1 MRVIIT
7 GAAGRIGSQLV
18 EELSQSHELHLL
30 DCRPLRGR
38 KSIVGD
44 LSQSPIPN
52 GWRRLLWSKRPY
64 WTHAFE
70 GADVVVHL
78 AANANPKA
86 SWEEILKDNIQT
98 TWNVF
103 EFAVKNQVPRI
114 VFASSNFSVKA
125 LELELAPECY
135 MKNGPKIGSDAA
147 PCPLTLYGVSKSM
160 GEILGQTLVRDRQ
173 LQSFVAV
180 RIGAFGMAHRVKSR
194 LAHLWIGPRDLRSL
208 LRCCI
213 EKEFSGFHVVYGV
226 SGQGT
231 APYDLSYTR
240 KLLDWQPQEQVF
252 DEGCTLSAQSS
263 SECDSAV
270 SVNRI

>member
-1 MRVIIT
+1 VRVIIT
-7 GAAGRIGSQLV
+7 GAAGRIGSQIV
-18 EELSQSHELHLL
+18 EELSQSHELHLI
-30 DCRPLRGR
+30 DRRPLRGR

-44 LSQSPIPN
+44 LSQSPIPS
-52 GWRRLLWSKRPY
+52 GWRRLFWSKRPY

-103 EFAVKNQVPRI
+103 EAAVRNEVPRI

-125 LELELAPECY
+125 LEAELAPQCY
-135 MKNGPKIGSDAA
+135 TKDGPKIGSEAI
-147 PCPLTLYGVSKSM
+147 PRPLTLYGVSKSM
-160 GEILGQTLVRDRQ
+160 GEILGETLVRDRQ

-180 RIGAFGMAHRVKSR
+180 RIGAFGMAQRVKSR
-194 LAHLWIGPRDLRSL
+194 LPHLWIGPKDLGSL

-213 EKEFSGFHVVYGV
+213 EKQFLGFHVVYGV
-226 SGQGT
+226 SAQST

-240 KLLDWQPQEQVF
+240 NLLDWQPQE
-252 DEGCTLSAQSS
+252 EIN
-263 SECDSAV
+263 SEIGTPSPRV
-270 SVNRI
+270 SMIAADGIGSE